1 MRRISRLDY
10 RRKHNRE
17 KGRLM
22 VTLLNIEQGT
32 KPIRF
37 TALGQA
43 KAGVVSTIQ
52 PGQPEALQRAI
63 DMVNEFGGPNAW
75 RIEEVTV

>member
-1 MRRISRLDY
+1 MKQISRLDY
-10 RRKHNRE
+10 PCKQNRQ

-22 VTLLNIEQGT
+22 VTLLNIEQGD

-52 PGQPEALQRAI
+52 PGNPEALQSAI
-63 DMVNEFGGPNAW
+63 DMVNTYGGPNMW